1 MDNIN
6 INQEFIETQN
16 NLIDIMFDLSC
27 QMNES
32 KNYIDIEANFE
43 TMDKLS
49 TIVKRIGDTV
59 VLAIPQ
65 PQSGNEGENNGNL

>member
-49 TIVKRIGDTV
+49 TIVKRIGDSV

-65 PQSGNEGENNGNL
+65 PQNNEEGVIE